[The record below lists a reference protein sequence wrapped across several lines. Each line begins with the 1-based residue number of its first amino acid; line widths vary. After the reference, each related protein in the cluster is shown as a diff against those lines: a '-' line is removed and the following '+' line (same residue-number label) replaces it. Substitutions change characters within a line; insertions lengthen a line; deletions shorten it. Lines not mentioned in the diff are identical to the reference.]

1 MFDKPHHAFDGKPD
15 FDKFT
20 EGMLINDVSK
30 LFDGRVRRE
39 TERAGFPQGYRRIM
53 FHLSHNDMLTQNEL
67 TKLTHMKAPSI
78 SVQLQKMEQEKLIT
92 RTPDEKDLRK
102 SYISLTEKG
111 RECEK
116 FFISKCKETEEVMFK
131 DFTEDELKTLKDALK
146 KITNN
151 LLSDMEES
159 R

>member
-1 MFDKPHHAFDGKPD
+1 MLDKPHHTTD
-15 FDKFT
+15 FNNDFEKLT
-20 EGMLINDVSK
+20 EGMLINDVSR

-53 FHLSHNDMLTQNEL
+53 FHLSHNEKLTQNEL

-78 SVQLQKMEQEKLIT
+78 SVQLVKMEQEKLIT
-92 RTPDEKDLRK
+92 KTADEKDMRK

-116 FFISKCKETEEVMFK
+116 FFISKCKETEKVMFEG
-131 DFTEDELKTLKDALK
+131 FTEDELKNLKDYLK
-146 KITNN
+146 KITTN
-151 LLSDMEES
+151 LLSDMEANK
-159 R
+159 